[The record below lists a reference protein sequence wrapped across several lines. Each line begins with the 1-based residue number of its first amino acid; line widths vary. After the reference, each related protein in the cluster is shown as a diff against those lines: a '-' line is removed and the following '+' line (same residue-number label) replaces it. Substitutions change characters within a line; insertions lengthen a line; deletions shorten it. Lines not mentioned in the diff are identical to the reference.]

1 MTTKEGSR
9 ASLLYA
15 RVVSGAV
22 GVGLLVWGAGLV
34 QAAPKAPLRPTLDV
48 KATAA
53 QLTSGDQAAI
63 TTALTAIRGASQSA
77 GPLVPVVERL
87 LDRGAPAPVAK
98 LAIDALADLAQPSSS
113 SVIAR
118 YSRHRDVE
126 LRRAAVSALRRTRG
140 PDATPALRAALSDS
154 DGRVRSA
161 AASGLGSLNAIEAM
175 DDLYRALDHKVLEAA
190 AAIGQICKG
199 DSCDRFVARAG
210 KLQLIVLTSGI
221 DQLLFRSALDVPD
234 DQKVKII
241 GDIRELGT
249 QEVHRYLN
257 DVLGRWPAGGSP
269 KVKAALEQ
277 AVQATRN
284 SPGDVK
290 KDQGAT
296 P

>member
-1 MTTKEGSR
+1 
-9 ASLLYA
+9 
-15 RVVSGAV
+15 
-22 GVGLLVWGAGLV
+22 
-34 QAAPKAPLRPTLDV
+34 LR
-48 KATAA
+48 
-53 QLTSGDQAAI
+53 
-63 TTALTAIRGASQSA
+63 
-77 GPLVPVVERL
+77 
-87 LDRGAPAPVAK
+87 
-98 LAIDALADLAQPSSS
+98 
-113 SVIAR
+113 
-118 YSRHRDVE
+118 H
-126 LRRAAVSALRRTRG
+126 TRG

-234 DQKVKII
+234 DQKIKII

-249 QEVHRYLN
+249 QEVNRYLS
-257 DVLGRWPAGGSP
+257 DVLGRWPAAGSP

-277 AVQATRN
+277 AVSATRN

-290 KDQGAT
+290 KDQGGA